1 MQAAADGITT
11 TVVAVAKPNPDHDFI
26 GKIIPGFV
34 PGFVSITW
42 FWWRHDDVTK
52 SKFYPQILPDE
63 NPDSSKAIFQVNENY
78 RGNKLKFNL
87 PPPIIISF
95 IQNIEIYLFR
105 DWIKLILIFYHFYE
119 FILSIYFLKY
129 KNKMENMRLT
139 YSVVEMGSW
148 KIE

>member
-52 SKFYPQILPDE
+52 SKFYPQILRDE
-63 NPDSSKAIFQVNENY
+63 NPDSPIFQVNENY
-78 RGNKLKFNL
+78 RGHKLKFNL
-87 PPPIIISF
+87 PPPYNNII
-95 IQNIEIYLFR
+95 YT
-105 DWIKLILIFYHFYE
+105 
-119 FILSIYFLKY
+119 KY
-129 KNKMENMRLT
+129 RN
-139 YSVVEMGSW
+139 
-148 KIE
+148 